1 MVKVDGEGWGEM
13 TSLFINDPLENTIRA
28 KRSYTASA
36 MRKTWHRTGGLF
48 TRVSRVSP
56 HD

>member
-1 MVKVDGEGWGEM
+1 MGGEM

-48 TRVSRVSP
+48 TRVSMVSP